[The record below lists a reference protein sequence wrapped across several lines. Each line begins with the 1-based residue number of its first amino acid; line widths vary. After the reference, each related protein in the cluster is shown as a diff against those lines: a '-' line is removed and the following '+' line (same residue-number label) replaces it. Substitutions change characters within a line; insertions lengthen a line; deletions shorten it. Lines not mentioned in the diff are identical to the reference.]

1 MKEEKMGRIK
11 GDKEGESWS
20 RSTTEV
26 LKDTEKEEREM
37 CMPPSV
43 MTKNTSTIRKDTI
56 LSHPAQPQYRH
67 SGLPRSRTPPLHV
80 RRRQCFPIA

>member
-1 MKEEKMGRIK
+1 MKEEKMGRMK

-37 CMPPSV
+37 CMPSLGDDEEYVNYQEGHHPEPSG
-43 MTKNTSTIRKDTI
+43 S
-56 LSHPAQPQYRH
+56 A
-67 SGLPRSRTPPLHV
+67 
-80 RRRQCFPIA
+80 PIQT